1 MWLRLRQIAL
11 VAHKLRPI
19 VDDLKAVF
27 GLEVGYVD
35 PGVAKFGLENALLP
49 VGGQFLEIV
58 APTEEGTAGGRYLDR
73 RGGDG
78 GYMVINQ
85 CGNHAP
91 RKSRVIELGIRTVFS
106 YDRPGHSVM
115 QLHPKD
121 TGGSFL
127 EIDWVGGG
135 GDPAGP
141 WPPAGDDWQGAVR
154 TNVITAIT
162 AAEIQGPKPDALAAR
177 WSEIVQIDVTR
188 DEEDRPALVLE
199 NATIRFVEAQDGRGE
214 GLGGIDVA
222 AADPERAL
230 AAARERDRLSVE
242 GVILIG
248 GLRFYLAG

>member
-11 VAHKLRPI
+11 VAHKLAPV

-49 VGGQFLEIV
+49 VGSQFLEIV
-58 APTEEGTAGGRYLDR
+58 APTQEGTAGGRYLDR

-85 CGNHAP
+85 CDNHGP
-91 RKSRVIELGIRTVFS
+91 RKSRVIALGIRTVFS

-127 EIDWVGGG
+127 EIDWAAGGD
-135 GDPAGP
+135 DPAGP
-141 WPPAGDDWQGAVR
+141 WPPAGENWQPGVR
-154 TNVITAIT
+154 TDVVTAIT
-162 AAEIQGPKPDALAAR
+162 AAEIQGPKPHVTAKR
-177 WSEIVQIDVTR
+177 WSEIVDIPLTSD
-188 DEEDRPALVLE
+188 DEGRQTLQLE
-199 NATIRFVEAQDGRGE
+199 NATIRFVEASDGRGE

-230 AAARERDRLSVE
+230 GAARERDCLSVE
-242 GVILIG
+242 GAILIG
-248 GLRFYLAG
+248 GLRFNLVD